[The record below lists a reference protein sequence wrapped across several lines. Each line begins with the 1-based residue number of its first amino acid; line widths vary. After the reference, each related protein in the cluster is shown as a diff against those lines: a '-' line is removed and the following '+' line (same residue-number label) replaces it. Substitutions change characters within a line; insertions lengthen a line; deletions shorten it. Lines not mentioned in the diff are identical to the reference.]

1 MKTNAVQINLV
12 VGWFWIVGG
21 FIFGAV
27 LGLKF
32 HREDWMGGYASF
44 KRRLYR
50 LGHVSFFGLAIIN
63 LLFYFTVAILAL
75 DGACIRVASWCFV
88 TGAISMP
95 LCCVIMA
102 HYPSLKAL
110 FLLPVSSLI
119 IAGSLTLW
127 EVATL

>member
-1 MKTNAVQINLV
+1 
-12 VGWFWIVGG
+12 
-21 FIFGAV
+21 
-27 LGLKF
+27 
-32 HREDWMGGYASF
+32 MGGYASF

-63 LLFYFTVAILAL
+63 LLFFFTAAILTL
-75 DGACIRVASWCFV
+75 DGACIRVASCGFV

-95 LCCVIMA
+95 LCCLIMA

-119 IAGSLTLW
+119 ISGSLTSW
-127 EVATL
+127 EVAKL